1 MIKKAFELIPMKLI
15 FTQQNR
21 LLVNNA
27 RNIVESAGI
36 ETVLRNEYAS
46 GAAGDL
52 SPFDT
57 WLELWVVNDE
67 DYDKAMKI
75 IEGISSKQSRSDWVC
90 SICGEKNDASFD
102 ICWKCLNERH
112 ED

>member
-1 MIKKAFELIPMKLI
+1 MKLI
-15 FTQQNR
+15 FTQQDR

-36 ETVLRNEYAS
+36 ETVLKNEYAA

-57 WLELWVVNDE
+57 WLELWVVNDA
-67 DYDKAMKI
+67 DYVDAMKI
-75 IEGISSKQSRSDWVC
+75 IEAISSNKSEGDWVC
-90 SICGEKNDASFD
+90 ANCGERNDASFD
-102 ICWKCLNERH
+102 ICWQCQHDRP
-112 ED
+112 

>member
-1 MIKKAFELIPMKLI
+1 MKLI

-36 ETVLRNEYAS
+36 ETVLINEYAG

-52 SPFDT
+52 SPFDI
-57 WLELWVVNDE
+57 WLELWVVNDA
-67 DYDKAMKI
+67 DYVDAMKI
-75 IEGISSKQSRSDWVC
+75 IEAISLSKPEEDWLC
-90 SICGEKNDASFD
+90 ANCGERNDASFD
-102 ICWKCLNERH
+102 ICWQCQHDRP
-112 ED
+112 